1 MKGKPGEPMSQYPT
15 PGGGPNQTLIEL
27 ILAIKGLA
35 QTFELAH
42 ASLKNIIESDT
53 KTTARELDRIRDML
67 SKNNQALSVLP
78 ITVSDRV
85 EKLVNNLEKDL
96 DEKIEAAI
104 REITISVNQV
114 HTTFV
119 QYIKAKG
126 ESVPEE
132 LLEGPRQ
139 ITGRVEV
146 RRDGTVDVRLQ
157 TVWVQ
162 RLVMGLKISAVGAG
176 GYGVIEILRQAF
188 GL

>member
-42 ASLKNIIESDT
+42 ASLKNLIESDT

-96 DEKIEAAI
+96 DEKIEA
-104 REITISVNQV
+104 
-114 HTTFV
+114 
-119 QYIKAKG
+119 KG
-126 ESVPEE
+126 EAVPEE

-157 TVWVQ
+157 TVWIQ
-162 RLVMGLKISAVGAG
+162 RLIMGLKISAVGAG